1 MELIVSIIYVV
12 YELIH
17 KRQVAAAARKARES
31 SSPTMKSSAAPATMA
46 AAIAFAVIMATEAMS
61 DFRAALYF
69 ITVLVY

>member
-1 MELIVSIIYVV
+1 
-12 YELIH
+12 
-17 KRQVAAAARKARES
+17 
-31 SSPTMKSSAAPATMA
+31 MKSSAAPATMA